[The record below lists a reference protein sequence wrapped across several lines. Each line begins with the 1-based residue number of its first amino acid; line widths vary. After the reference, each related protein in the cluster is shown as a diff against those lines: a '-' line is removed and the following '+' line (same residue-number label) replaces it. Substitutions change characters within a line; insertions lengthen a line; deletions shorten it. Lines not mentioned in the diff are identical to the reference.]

1 MGALAVCRVRAMMAG
16 TASPIARRLRADLT
30 DAERRLWSRLKNKQ
44 LDGARFRRQAPIA
57 SYVVDFYCHAA
68 RLVVEL
74 DGGQHAGQAD
84 RDLAQ
89 AQDMERLGSRV
100 IRFWNKDVFDNIEGV
115 LARIRDE
122 LIKP

>member
-1 MGALAVCRVRAMMAG
+1 M
-16 TASPIARRLRADLT
+16 ASPIARRLRADLT
-30 DAERRLWSRLKNKQ
+30 DVERRLWSRLKNKQ

-74 DGGQHAGQAD
+74 DGGQHAGQTD
-84 RDLAQ
+84 RDLARTR
-89 AQDMERLGSRV
+89 DLERLGFRV
-100 IRFWNKDVFDNIEGV
+100 IRFWNNEVFDNIEGV
-115 LARIRDE
+115 LARIREE